1 MPTYEYQCQACS
13 HQMEAFQSIKDAA
26 LKECPQCHELK
37 LERLISGGTFHLKG
51 GGWYK
56 DLYSSA
62 KPSSSP
68 STGTADKSDKVA
80 SSIAASD
87 TKSDKVA

>member
-13 HQMEAFQSIKDAA
+13 HEMEAFQSIKDAP
-26 LKECPQCHELK
+26 LKECPKCHELK

-56 DLYSSA
+56 DLYSSS
-62 KPSSSP
+62 KPAST
-68 STGTADKSDKVA
+68 STGTADKSEKLA
-80 SSIAASD
+80 STIADANK
-87 TKSDKVA
+87 KSDKVA